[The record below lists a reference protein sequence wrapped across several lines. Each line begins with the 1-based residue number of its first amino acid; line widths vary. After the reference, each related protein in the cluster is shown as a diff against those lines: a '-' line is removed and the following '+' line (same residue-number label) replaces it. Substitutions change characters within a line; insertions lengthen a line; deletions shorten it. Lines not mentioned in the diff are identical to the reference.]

1 LKKIIMSVVGRNG
14 PWGTHTL
21 RKTGYLLAIW
31 GKGELEQIMLSARH
45 KTITSAQKYY
55 QDAASLLEMAKRQR

>member
-1 LKKIIMSVVGRNG
+1 MIGDVIKERAG

-31 GKGELEQIMLSARH
+31 GGGSVEQIMLSERH
-45 KTITSAQKYY
+45 KTMSRASKYH
-55 QDAASLLEMAKRQR
+55 QDAATLLEMAKRQK